1 MAEFHRHRIG
11 GIEVIAL
18 EDGYSH
24 APNSL
29 FPLFEMDRAKAAAA
43 QAGIAYDG
51 ERSLVPIRS
60 FVLRTGDAVA
70 LVDAGSPPD
79 FAPTTGNF
87 AAALAAAGVA
97 PGDVTHLVMTH
108 LHSDHVGGLIDG
120 EGRRV
125 FENAEL
131 VSGRGDWDHFT
142 SDAYEATLKGR
153 ALAGFQVARR
163 SIEPYADRRREIDG
177 GGEALP
183 GISLIPLPGHT
194 PGHSGVMVSD
204 GDAQLLI
211 WGDTIH
217 CETFQM
223 AEPDWGVLFDV
234 DADQARETRK
244 RLFDRVATEGLTVTG
259 PHVRGPGLRKV
270 ERMARGYRLVDAG

>member
-43 QAGIAYDG
+43 QAGIDYDG

-79 FAPTTGNF
+79 FASTTGNF
-87 AAALAAAGVA
+87 ADALAAAGVA

-177 GGEALP
+177 EGEALP
-183 GISLIPLPGHT
+183 GVSLIPLPGHT

-234 DADQARETRK
+234 DPDQARETRK

-270 ERMARGYRLVDAG
+270 ERMARGYRLVDAD